1 MNNKY
6 YFSGFDTSGIINASS
21 DLECIQKLI
30 GILSENNETF
40 IDNIMNCFK
49 DMDIIVSD
57 LSQLKEYE

>member
-30 GILSENNETF
+30 GILSENNEVF
-40 IDNIMNCFK
+40 INNIMGCFK
-49 DMDIIVSD
+49 DMGVTIAD

>member
-6 YFSGFDTSGIINASS
+6 YFSGFDISGIINANS